1 MPKVR
6 RTSYNMAFK
15 LKVVPEAEAVENNS
29 EIEITGLA
37 RWFVDGKETRP
48 GEAFQRRAEDVCETN
63 NAGPLHSKVSRA
75 RPADV
80 GMVFRPK
87 GAS

>member
-15 LKVVPEAEAVENNS
+15 LKVVAEAEAVENNS
-29 EIEITGLA
+29 EIA
-37 RWFVDGKETRP
+37 RDYGISESMEKRP

-63 NAGPLHSKVSRA
+63 NVGPVHSKVSRA
-75 RPADV
+75 RPEDV

-87 GAS
+87 TAR

>member
-1 MPKVR
+1 MPKVH

-15 LKVVPEAEAVENNS
+15 LKVVAEAVENNS

-37 RWFVDGKETRP
+37 RWFVDGEETRP
-48 GEAFQRRAEDVCETN
+48 GEAFQWRAEDVCETN

-87 GAS
+87 GAR